1 VPAAGPGVSPGA
13 TPAASPPYYASGIDD
28 VFIWPFVAIGVVAKY
43 LVKWT
48 WSLLVHIVDYLFPI
62 FLQITRFLLFTI
74 RILGDAITGLL
85 RLVIRILPLPS
96 MKRQSWREA
105 VARGWA
111 WLRAKISYRAFE
123 EWLHHLFEDGMAWTF
138 RVCRR
143 LSPTG
148 ALVVIIGALFW
159 IPVSFLAGTAAHAW
173 LIAEAHNLPP
183 WMQLLHGLAAL
194 IPKTKLLML
203 PAYPAAWPQAKLHPI
218 VQAGLRAC
226 RYVANLR
233 LVRKTLHRF
242 GQAEAAAKDAAHRWG
257 LVRAWIALR
266 AAGDAVLTRIG
277 NAIRV
282 CASWLAHRFEKLPVV
297 GPVFRT
303 YAEHYDRDA
312 GAPSLRLSERLK
324 QFFKKWEIKFTPAYY
339 EAKDAEKKAAAAA
352 AAQTAGSAKA
362 P

>member
-1 VPAAGPGVSPGA
+1 MPPGV
-13 TPAASPPYYASGIDD
+13 TPTAYPPSYASGIDD
-28 VFIWPFVAIGVVAKY
+28 VFIWPIVALGVVAKY

-74 RILGDAITGLL
+74 RILGDAIAGLL
-85 RLVIRILPLPS
+85 RLIIRILPLPS
-96 MKRQSWREA
+96 IKRQSWREA

-148 ALVVIIGALFW
+148 ALLVIIGSLIW

-173 LIAEAHNLPP
+173 LIAEAANLPP
-183 WMQLLHGLAAL
+183 WMQLLHGVAAL
-194 IPKTKLLML
+194 VPKTKLLML
-203 PAYPAAWPQAKLHPI
+203 PAYPAAWPQAKKHSL

-226 RYVANLR
+226 RWIANLR
-233 LVRKTLHRF
+233 LVRKMLHRF
-242 GQAEAAAKDAAHRWG
+242 GQAETAAKNAAHRWG
-257 LVRAWIALR
+257 FVRAWIAMR
-266 AAGDAVLTRIG
+266 AAGDSLLTRIG
-277 NAIRV
+277 NAIRAA
-282 CASWLAHRFEKLPVV
+282 ASWVAHRFEKLPVV
-297 GPVFRT
+297 GRVFRA

-312 GAPSLRLSERLK
+312 GGPSMRLSERVK
-324 QFFKKWEIKFTPAYY
+324 HFFKKWEIKFTPAYY

-352 AAQTAGSAKA
+352 RAAAKA
-362 P
+362 SEPANAP